1 LIKRN
6 RKTVPL
12 ASLLILIAG
21 CFCSLAHAQTVE
33 SAMDQSFHSMYNL
46 QFDDAMKS
54 AEAAKLIDKSDT
66 MPWVAQS
73 CAVLFREF
81 ERLHILRSE
90 TFATDESFAAR
101 TAQKWDPAAKK
112 QFEDVTDGAEKIA
125 QERLS
130 RDKNDIKALFALA
143 LVNGLRADDAA
154 LVVKKNLAAIGYT
167 KAATGY
173 ADRLLALAPNY
184 YDAYVATGMGK
195 YIVGGKPAPVR
206 WLLRLNGLKGDQ
218 EEGVK
223 ELRMA
228 ADRGRYLAP
237 FARILLAFDDIRHK
251 NRGEARKKLAWLH
264 DQFPNNP
271 LFPLEIAKIEAG
283 SAAGGQ

>member
-1 LIKRN
+1 LTVKKH
-6 RKTVPL
+6 KTVRL

-21 CFCSLAHAQTVE
+21 FCSFAGGQTVE

-46 QFDDAMKS
+46 QFDDAMKT
-54 AEAAKLIDKSDT
+54 AEAAKLIDKSDP

-101 TAQKWDPAAKK
+101 AAQKWDPATKK
-112 QFEDVTDGAEKIA
+112 QFEDATNGAEKIA

-130 RDKNDIKALFALA
+130 RDKNDIKGLFALA

-154 LVVKKNLAAIGYT
+154 LIVKKNMAAIGYT

-223 ELRMA
+223 ELRTA
-228 ADRGRYLAP
+228 AERGRYLAP

-251 NRGEARKKLAWLH
+251 KRGEARKELAWLH
-264 DQFPNNP
+264 SQFPNNP

>member
-1 LIKRN
+1 L
-6 RKTVPL
+6 TVKKHKIVRL

-21 CFCSLAHAQTVE
+21 FCSFAGGQTVE

-46 QFDDAMKS
+46 QFDDAMKT
-54 AEAAKLIDKSDT
+54 AEAAKLIDKSDP

-101 TAQKWDPAAKK
+101 AAQKWDPATKK
-112 QFEDVTDGAEKIA
+112 QFEDATNGAEKIA

-130 RDKNDIKALFALA
+130 RDKNDIKGLFALA

-154 LVVKKNLAAIGYT
+154 LIVKKNMAAIGYT

-223 ELRMA
+223 ELRTA
-228 ADRGRYLAP
+228 AERGRYLAP

-251 NRGEARKKLAWLH
+251 KRGEARKELAWLH
-264 DQFPNNP
+264 SQFPNNP